1 MTSQDSSGG
10 RLCDNQTTMDAL
22 LVGTVGHSPERA
34 GFLTP
39 ASDWIELRA
48 DAAGDVDAAHLRSK
62 TTGTLLYTLRGV
74 TVDRRERLLRAAATF
89 DLIDLEPSDLDDTL
103 LLQRIRPER
112 RVITWRGRA
121 RTMADLDAA
130 LGVIRR
136 VPARLYRIEVETPR
150 CSETLLPMQLLKREQ
165 RGDLTAYAVGAI
177 GLWTRILAPRL
188 GARIVF
194 GGDADPID
202 GMLPMEQCIADYG
215 FPRLDPID
223 EIFGIVGDPV
233 LRSLS
238 PRLHNAGFRALGR
251 RALYLPF
258 HAPDFANFWSALIDE
273 RGIESLGLSVGALC
287 VVSPHKEIAVSAA
300 PARTPMVTRTCSTNF
315 FVNEGGLWT
324 ADTTDPEGVLLTLR
338 ERGVDPRDRRV
349 AVVGCGGSGRV
360 IAAALQQAGADVT
373 LVNRGFD
380 RASLAIRLLQLP
392 FVPLASFSPRGYAIV
407 VNATPVGYRAG
418 DVPFDPS
425 GLSEDA
431 VVIDL
436 VYGKEPT
443 SLIATTRARGHVT
456 IDGRDVLRTQAM
468 SQFHLMTGEPM
479 PAEVPGQI
487 LGWYANPDP
496 TEPDQSDALPIA
508 AASSGSA

>member
-1 MTSQDSSGG
+1 MLLTSQGSSAG
-10 RLCDNQTTMDAL
+10 RLPSDSQTTMDAS
-22 LVGTVGHSPERA
+22 LVVTVGHSPEGVA
-34 GFLTP
+34 FLTP
-39 ASDWIELRA
+39 APDWIELRA
-48 DAAGDVDAAHLRSK
+48 DTAGDVDAAHLRSL
-62 TTGTLLYTLRGV
+62 TPATLLYTLRGV
-74 TVDRRERLLRAAATF
+74 IAERRERLLRAAATF
-89 DLIDLEPSDLDDTL
+89 DLIDLERSDLDDTM
-103 LLQRIRPER
+103 LLQRIRPDR

-121 RTMADLDAA
+121 RTMDDLDAA
-130 LGVIRR
+130 LRLIRR

-150 CSETLLPMQLLKREQ
+150 CSETLLPMALLKREQ
-165 RGDLTAYAVGAI
+165 RSDLTAYAIGAI

-188 GARIVF
+188 GAPIVF
-194 GGDADPID
+194 GGDANPID

-223 EIFGIVGDPV
+223 EIFGIVGDPI

-251 RALYLPF
+251 RSLYLPF
-258 HAPDFANFWSALIDE
+258 HAPDFADFWSALIDE
-273 RGIESLGLSVGALC
+273 RGLESLGLSVGALC

-300 PARTPMVTRTCSTNF
+300 PARTPMVMRTCSTNF

-338 ERGVDPRDRRV
+338 ERGIEPRDQRV

-392 FVPLASFSPRGYAIV
+392 FVPLASFSPRGYSIV

-418 DVPFDPS
+418 DVPFDPAR
-425 GLSEDA
+425 LSEDA

-436 VYGKEPT
+436 VYGDEPT
-443 SLIATTRARGHVT
+443 SLVAATRARGQVA

-468 SQFHLMTGEPM
+468 SQFQLMTGESM
-479 PAEVPGQI
+479 PAEVPSRI
-487 LGWYANPDP
+487 LGWDADDEPVATLKANP
-496 TEPDQSDALPIA
+496 
-508 AASSGSA
+508 

>member
-1 MTSQDSSGG
+1 MAERASLIGERNAS
-10 RLCDNQTTMDAL
+10 
-22 LVGTVGHSPERA
+22 LVATVGRGPDDVA
-34 GFLTP
+34 FLSHAP
-39 ASDWIELRA
+39 DWVELRA
-48 DAAGDVDAAHLRSK
+48 DAAGDFDLRPFTSA
-62 TTGTLLYTLRGV
+62 TTLYTLRHV
-74 TVDRRERLLRAAATF
+74 IDERRERLLRAAATF
-89 DLIDLEPSDLDDTL
+89 DLIDLETADLTDTL

-121 RTMADLDAA
+121 RTMEDLDTA
-130 LGVIRR
+130 LRTIRR
-136 VPARLYRIEVETPR
+136 IPARLYRIEVETPR
-150 CSETLLPMQLLKREQ
+150 SSETLLPMALLKREE
-165 RGDLTAYAVGAI
+165 RSDLTAYAIGAI

-188 GARIVF
+188 GAPIVF
-194 GGDADPID
+194 GGDDDRID
-202 GMLPMEQCIADYG
+202 GMPPMAQCIGDYG

-223 EIFGIVGDPV
+223 EIFGIVGDPI

-258 HAPDFANFWSALIDE
+258 HVSDFADFWTALIE
-273 RGIESLGLSVGALC
+273 EGGLEALGLRVGALC
-287 VVSPHKEIAVSAA
+287 VVSPHKEIAVSA
-300 PARTPMVTRTCSTNF
+300 PPVRTPMVSRTCSTNF
-315 FVNEGGLWT
+315 FVNEGGVWT

-338 ERGVDPRDRRV
+338 ERGVEPRNQRV
-349 AVVGCGGSGRV
+349 AVVGCGGSGRA

-407 VNATPVGYRAG
+407 VNATPVGNRAG
-418 DVPFDPS
+418 ESPFDPA
-425 GLSEDA
+425 GLGDDA

-436 VYGKEPT
+436 VYGQEPT
-443 SLIATTRARGHVT
+443 ALVTATRARGQIT

-487 LGWYANPDP
+487 LGWYAEEE
-496 TEPDQSDALPIA
+496 TIA
-508 AASSGSA
+508 AAGGAV

>member
-1 MTSQDSSGG
+1 
-10 RLCDNQTTMDAL
+10 MDAS
-22 LVGTVGHSPERA
+22 LVVTVGHSPEGVA
-34 GFLTP
+34 FLMP
-39 ASDWIELRA
+39 APDWIELRA
-48 DAAGDVDAAHLRSK
+48 DTAGDVDAAHLRSL
-62 TTGTLLYTLRGV
+62 TPATLLYTLRGV
-74 TVDRRERLLRAAATF
+74 ITERRERLLRAAETF
-89 DLIDLEPSDLDDTL
+89 DLIDLERSDLDDTIL
-103 LLQRIRPER
+103 MRRIRPDR

-121 RTMADLDAA
+121 RTIDDLDAA
-130 LGVIRR
+130 LRVIRQ
-136 VPARLYRIEVETPR
+136 VPARLYRIEVETQR
-150 CSETLLPMQLLKREQ
+150 CSETLLPMALLKREQ
-165 RGDLTAYAVGAI
+165 RSDLTAYAIGAI

-194 GGDADPID
+194 GGDTDPID
-202 GMLPMEQCIADYG
+202 GMLPMQQCIADYG
-215 FPRLDPID
+215 FPRLEPID

-258 HAPDFANFWSALIDE
+258 HAPDFADFWSALIDD

-287 VVSPHKEIAVSAA
+287 VVSPHKEIAVSAVR
-300 PARTPMVTRTCSTNF
+300 ARTPMVMRTCSTNF
-315 FVNEGGLWT
+315 FVNEGGVWT

-338 ERGVDPRDRRV
+338 ERGIEPRDQRV

-418 DVPFDPS
+418 DVPFDPAR
-425 GLSEDA
+425 LSEDA

-436 VYGKEPT
+436 VYGDEPT
-443 SLIATTRARGHVT
+443 SLVAAARARGQVA

-468 SQFHLMTGEPM
+468 SQFQLMTGESM
-479 PAEVPGQI
+479 PAEVPRQI
-487 LGWYANPDP
+487 LGWYTD
-496 TEPDQSDALPIA
+496 PDQTDTDYSDSVPIA
-508 AASSGSA
+508 ATSSGSARRTPHS

>member
-1 MTSQDSSGG
+1 MLLTSQGSPEG
-10 RLCDNQTTMDAL
+10 RLPADSKTSMDAS
-22 LVGTVGHSPERA
+22 LVVTVGRMPESLPY
-34 GFLTP
+34 FNP
-39 ASDWIELRA
+39 APDWIELRA
-48 DAAGDVDAAHLRSK
+48 DATGDNEIRPLTSAR
-62 TTGTLLYTLRGV
+62 LLYTLRGV
-74 TVDRRERLLRAAATF
+74 IADRRERLLRAAATF
-89 DLIDLEPSDLDDTL
+89 DLIDLEPGDLHDTL
-103 LLQRIRPER
+103 LLQRIAPER

-121 RTMADLDAA
+121 RTMDDLDAA
-130 LGVIRR
+130 LRTIRR
-136 VPARLYRIEVETPR
+136 VPARLYRIEVDTPR
-150 CSETLLPMQLLKREQ
+150 CAETLLPMALLKREQ
-165 RGDLTAYAVGAI
+165 RSDLTAYAIGAI

-188 GARIVF
+188 GAPIVF
-194 GGDADPID
+194 GGDDQPLD
-202 GMLPMEQCIADYG
+202 GMLSMEQLIGDYG
-215 FPRLDPID
+215 FPRMEPID
-223 EIFGIVGDPV
+223 EIFGIVGDPI

-258 HAPDFANFWSALIDE
+258 HVPDFADFWTTLIEE
-273 RGIESLGLSVGALC
+273 RGLEALGVNVGALC

-300 PARTPMVTRTCSTNF
+300 PARTPMVARTCSTNF
-315 FVNEGGLWT
+315 FVNEGGVWT

-338 ERGVDPRDRRV
+338 ERGVEPRNQRV
-349 AVVGCGGSGRV
+349 AVVGCGGSGRA

-418 DVPFDPS
+418 DVPFDPA
-425 GLSEDA
+425 GLGDDA

-436 VYGKEPT
+436 VYGQVPT
-443 SLIATTRARGHVT
+443 SLVAATRARGQVT

-479 PAEVPGQI
+479 PAEVPGRI
-487 LGWYANPDP
+487 LGWYADEDE
-496 TEPDQSDALPIA
+496 TIV
-508 AASSGSA
+508 AASGGTA

>member
-1 MTSQDSSGG
+1 MLLNTPDMNATLAVTLG
-10 RLCDNQTTMDAL
+10 RE
-22 LVGTVGHSPERA
+22 PE
-34 GFLTP
+34 GLGSLTP
-39 ASDWIELRA
+39 APDWIELRA
-48 DAAGDVDAAHLRSK
+48 DIAGDLDLRPLTSA
-62 TTGTLLYTLRGV
+62 TLLYTLRGV
-74 TVDRRERLLRAAATF
+74 IAERRERLLRAAATF
-89 DLIDLEPSDLDDTL
+89 DLIDLERADLHDAR
-103 LLQRIRPER
+103 LLQRIPPER

-121 RTMADLDAA
+121 RTMDDLDAA
-130 LGVIRR
+130 LHSIRR

-150 CSETLLPMQLLKREQ
+150 CSETLLPMALLAREQ
-165 RGDLTAYAVGAI
+165 RSDLTAYATGAI
-177 GLWTRILAPRL
+177 GLWTRVLAPRL

-194 GGDADPID
+194 GGDGEPLD
-202 GMLPMEQCIADYG
+202 GMVSIEQLAGDYG

-258 HAPDFANFWSALIDE
+258 HVPDFADFWSALIDE
-273 RGIESLGLSVGALC
+273 RGLESLGLTVGALC

-300 PARTPMVTRTCSTNF
+300 PARTPMVARTCSTNF
-315 FVNEGGLWT
+315 FVNEGGVWT

-338 ERGVDPRDRRV
+338 ERGVEPKNQRV
-349 AVVGCGGSGRV
+349 AVVGCGGSGRA

-392 FVPLASFSPRGYAIV
+392 FVPLASFSPRGYSIV

-418 DVPFDPS
+418 DLPFDPA
-425 GLSEDA
+425 GLGDDA
-431 VVIDL
+431 VIIDL
-436 VYGKEPT
+436 VYGQEPT
-443 SLIATTRARGHVT
+443 SLVSATRARGHVT

-479 PAEVPGQI
+479 PAEVPGRI
-487 LGWYANPDP
+487 LGWYADDEE
-496 TEPDQSDALPIA
+496 TIV
-508 AASSGSA
+508 AASGGAA

>member
-1 MTSQDSSGG
+1 MLLSTSQGSPDG
-10 RLCDNQTTMDAL
+10 RLSSDNQTAMDAS
-22 LVGTVGHSPERA
+22 LVVTVGRRPEGFA
-34 GFLTP
+34 FLTP
-39 ASDWIELRA
+39 APDWIELRA
-48 DAAGDVDAAHLRSK
+48 DLAGDLDGGRLRAL
-62 TTGTLLYTLRGV
+62 TPAILLYTLRGV
-74 TVDRRERLLRAAATF
+74 IAERRERLLRAAATF
-89 DLIDLEPSDLDDTL
+89 DLIDLERADLDDTL

-121 RTMADLDAA
+121 RTMDDLDHA
-130 LGVIRR
+130 LHSIRR

-150 CSETLLPMQLLKREQ
+150 CSETLLPMALLKREQ
-165 RGDLTAYAVGAI
+165 RHDLTAYALGAI

-188 GARIVF
+188 GARMVF
-194 GGDADPID
+194 GGDNADPID
-202 GMLPMEQCIADYG
+202 GMLSIEQLIEDYG
-215 FPRLDPID
+215 FPCLEPVD
-223 EIFGIVGDPV
+223 EIFGIVGDPIS
-233 LRSLS
+233 RSLS

-258 HAPDFANFWSALIDE
+258 HAPDFADFWSALIDE
-273 RGIESLGLSVGALC
+273 RGLESLGASVGALC

-300 PARTPMVTRTCSTNF
+300 PARTPMVSRTCSTNF
-315 FVNEGGLWT
+315 FVNEGGVWT

-338 ERGVDPRDRRV
+338 ERRVEPRNQRV
-349 AVVGCGGSGRV
+349 AVVGCGGSGRA

-373 LVNRGFD
+373 IVNRGFD

-392 FVPLASFSPRGYAIV
+392 FVPLASFSPRGYDIV

-425 GLSEDA
+425 ALGEDA

-436 VYGKEPT
+436 VYGQEPT
-443 SLIATTRARGHVT
+443 SLVTATRARGQVT

-479 PAEVPGQI
+479 PAEVPGRI
-487 LGWYANPDP
+487 LGWYADDD
-496 TEPDQSDALPIA
+496 ERVVA
-508 AASSGSA
+508 AGGTA

>member
-1 MTSQDSSGG
+1 
-10 RLCDNQTTMDAL
+10 MDAS
-22 LVGTVGHSPERA
+22 LVMTVGRRPEGFA
-34 GFLTP
+34 FLTP
-39 ASDWIELRA
+39 APDWIELRA
-48 DAAGDVDAAHLRSK
+48 DRAGDVDAAHLRSL
-62 TTGTLLYTLRGV
+62 TPATLLYTLRGV
-74 TVDRRERLLRAAATF
+74 IDARRERLLRAAATF
-89 DLIDLEPSDLDDTL
+89 DLIDLEPADLDDAR
-103 LLQRIRPER
+103 LLQRIAPHR

-121 RTMADLDAA
+121 RTMDDLDAA
-130 LGVIRR
+130 LRRIRR

-150 CSETLLPMQLLKREQ
+150 CSETLLPMALLKREQ

-194 GGDADPID
+194 GGDDESID
-202 GMLPMEQCIADYG
+202 GMLSLDQCIGDYG
-215 FPRLDPID
+215 FPDLPPID

-258 HAPDFANFWSALIDE
+258 HAPDFADFWTALIE
-273 RGIESLGLSVGALC
+273 QGGLESLGLAVGALC
-287 VVSPHKEIAVSAA
+287 VVSPHKEIAVSAVR
-300 PARTPMVTRTCSTNF
+300 ARTPIVARTCSTNF
-315 FVNEGGLWT
+315 FVNEGGVWT

-338 ERGVDPRDRRV
+338 ERGVEPRNQRV
-349 AVVGCGGSGRV
+349 AVVGCGGSGRA
-360 IAAALQQAGADVT
+360 IAAALQQAGAEVT

-392 FVPLASFSPRGYAIV
+392 FVPLATFSPRGYDIV

-418 DVPFDPS
+418 DVPFDPA
-425 GLSEDA
+425 GLGDDA

-436 VYGKEPT
+436 VYGNEPT
-443 SLIATTRARGHVT
+443 SLVAATRGRGQVT

-479 PAEVPGQI
+479 PAEVPGRI
-487 LGWYANPDP
+487 LGWYADDDE
-496 TEPDQSDALPIA
+496 TVV
-508 AASSGSA
+508 AASEGAA

>member
-1 MTSQDSSGG
+1 
-10 RLCDNQTTMDAL
+10 MDAS
-22 LVGTVGHSPERA
+22 LVVSVAHSPEGVA
-34 GFLTP
+34 FLTP
-39 ASDWIELRA
+39 APDWIELRA
-48 DAAGDVDAAHLRSK
+48 DTAGDVDAAHLRSL
-62 TTGTLLYTLRGV
+62 TPATLLYTLRGV
-74 TVDRRERLLRAAATF
+74 IAERRERLLRAGAAF
-89 DLIDLEPSDLDDTL
+89 DLIDLERPDLDDTL
-103 LLQRIRPER
+103 LLQRIRPDR

-121 RTMADLDAA
+121 RTMDDLDAA
-130 LGVIRR
+130 LRLIRR

-150 CSETLLPMQLLKREQ
+150 CSETLLPMALLKREQ
-165 RGDLTAYAVGAI
+165 RSDLTAYAIGAI

-188 GARIVF
+188 GAPIVF
-194 GGDADPID
+194 GGDATPID
-202 GMLPMEQCIADYG
+202 GMLSMEQCIADYG
-215 FPRLDPID
+215 FPSLDPVD
-223 EIFGIVGDPV
+223 EIFGIVGDPI

-258 HAPDFANFWSALIDE
+258 HAPDFADFWSALIDE
-273 RGIESLGLSVGALC
+273 RGLESLGLAVGALC

-338 ERGVDPRDRRV
+338 ERGIEPRDQRV

-418 DVPFDPS
+418 DVPFDPAR
-425 GLSEDA
+425 LSEDA

-436 VYGKEPT
+436 VYGDEPT
-443 SLIATTRARGHVT
+443 SLVAATRARGQVA

-468 SQFHLMTGEPM
+468 SQFQLMTGEAM
-479 PAEVPGQI
+479 PAEVPSRI
-487 LGWYANPDP
+487 LGWNADDEPVATLKANP
-496 TEPDQSDALPIA
+496 
-508 AASSGSA
+508 

>member
-1 MTSQDSSGG
+1 
-10 RLCDNQTTMDAL
+10 MDAS
-22 LVGTVGHSPERA
+22 LVLTVGRKPDGFA
-34 GFLTP
+34 FLTP
-39 ASDWIELRA
+39 APDWIELRA
-48 DAAGDVDAAHLRSK
+48 DAAGDIDALHLRSL
-62 TTGTLLYTLRGV
+62 TPATLLYTLRGV
-74 TVDRRERLLRAAATF
+74 IDARRERLLHAAATF
-89 DLIDLEPSDLDDTL
+89 DLIDLERADLDDTL

-121 RTMADLDAA
+121 RTMDDLDNA
-130 LGVIRR
+130 LRSIRR
-136 VPARLYRIEVETPR
+136 VPAKLYRLEVETPR
-150 CSETLLPMQLLKREQ
+150 CSETLLPMALLKREQ
-165 RGDLTAYAVGAI
+165 RHDLTAYAVGAI

-194 GGDADPID
+194 GGDDAPLD
-202 GMLPMEQCIADYG
+202 GMLSMEQCISDYG
-215 FPRLDPID
+215 FPRMEPVD

-258 HAPDFANFWSALIDE
+258 HAPDFADFWSALIDE
-273 RGIESLGLSVGALC
+273 RGLESLGASVGALC
-287 VVSPHKEIAVSAA
+287 VVSPHKEVAVSAA
-300 PARTPMVTRTCSTNF
+300 PARTPMVARTRSTNF

-338 ERGVDPRDRRV
+338 ERRVEPRHQRV
-349 AVVGCGGSGRV
+349 AVVGCGGSGRA

-373 LVNRGFD
+373 IVNRGYD

-392 FVPLASFSPRGYAIV
+392 FVPLASFSPRGYDIV
-407 VNATPVGYRAG
+407 VNATPVGYRSG

-425 GLSEDA
+425 ELGDDA

-436 VYGKEPT
+436 VYGQEPT
-443 SLIATTRARGHVT
+443 SLVAATRARGQVT

-468 SQFHLMTGEPM
+468 SQFHLMTGERM
-479 PAEVPGQI
+479 PADVPGQV
-487 LGWYANPDP
+487 LGWYSGDD
-496 TEPDQSDALPIA
+496 EEEVV
-508 AASSGSA
+508 AASGGAA

>member
-1 MTSQDSSGG
+1 
-10 RLCDNQTTMDAL
+10 MDAS
-22 LVGTVGHSPERA
+22 LVVTVGHSPEGVA
-34 GFLTP
+34 FLAP
-39 ASDWIELRA
+39 APDWIELRA
-48 DAAGDVDAAHLRSK
+48 DMAGDVDAAHLRSL
-62 TTGTLLYTLRGV
+62 TPATLLYTLRGV
-74 TVDRRERLLRAAATF
+74 IAERRERLLRAAATF
-89 DLIDLEPSDLDDTL
+89 DLIDLERSDLDDTL
-103 LLQRIRPER
+103 LLQRIRPDR

-121 RTMADLDAA
+121 RTMDDLDAA
-130 LGVIRR
+130 LHAIRR

-150 CSETLLPMQLLKREQ
+150 CSETLLPMALLKREQ
-165 RGDLTAYAVGAI
+165 RSDLTAYAIGAI

-194 GGDADPID
+194 GGDAEPID
-202 GMLPMEQCIADYG
+202 GMLPMEQCIGDYG
-215 FPRLDPID
+215 FPRLEPID

-258 HAPDFANFWSALIDE
+258 HAPDFADFWSAFIE
-273 RGIESLGLSVGALC
+273 GRGLEALGLSVGALC

-300 PARTPMVTRTCSTNF
+300 PVRTPMVTRTCSTNF

-338 ERGVDPRDRRV
+338 ERGIEPRDQRV

-418 DVPFDPS
+418 DVPFDPAR
-425 GLSEDA
+425 LSDDA

-436 VYGKEPT
+436 VYGDEPT
-443 SLIATTRARGHVT
+443 SLVAATRARGQVA

-468 SQFHLMTGEPM
+468 SQFHLMTGEAM
-479 PAEVPGQI
+479 PAEVPSRI
-487 LGWYANPDP
+487 LGWDADDELVATLKANP
-496 TEPDQSDALPIA
+496 
-508 AASSGSA
+508 